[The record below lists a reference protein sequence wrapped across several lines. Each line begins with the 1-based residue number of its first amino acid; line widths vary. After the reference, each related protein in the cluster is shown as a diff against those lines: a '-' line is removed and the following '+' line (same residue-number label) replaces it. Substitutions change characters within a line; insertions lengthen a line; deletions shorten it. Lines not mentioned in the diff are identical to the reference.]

1 MPKSVFIETY
11 GCQMN
16 EADSELIAGIVSS
29 SGLSLSR
36 SLDGADV
43 ILVNTCAVRGSAE
56 GRVFG
61 RLAELNKLKSRRPD
75 VLLGVCGCMSKH
87 LGERLLER
95 APYVDLLVGPDSY
108 RRLPDLILAASS
120 DPAMDL
126 SLDRRETYSGL
137 GRERGRGP
145 GAWVT
150 VMRGC
155 DKFCSFCVVPYVRG
169 RERSVPLS
177 ELMSQV
183 VELAGKG
190 FKEIT
195 LLGQTVNSYRWNG
208 VDFADLLRAVS
219 SVPGVRR
226 VRFTSPHP
234 SDFNDKLIDTMA
246 AVPQVCPHVHL
257 PVQSGSDSVLERM
270 RRGYTSSEYVSLVE
284 RLRGALPGISITTD
298 ILVGFPGESEVDHQA
313 TCDMM
318 RELRFDSAFTF
329 RYSPREGT
337 YAYKKLPDDV
347 ADGDK
352 ARRLSEVIELQ
363 EGISRE
369 VNLSLVGAEYEI
381 LIEGE
386 SKRHRGQLYGKTAG
400 FKTAVFPNQG
410 SSVGSMVRVRVL
422 EATSHTLLG
431 VAETGMSHPRGEQ
444 NRRREY

>member
-16 EADSELIAGIVSS
+16 EADSELIAGIVTS
-29 SGLSLSR
+29 SGMSLSR

-87 LGERLLER
+87 LGERLLEQ

-208 VDFADLLRAVS
+208 VDFADLLRTVS

-257 PVQSGSDSVLERM
+257 PLQSGSDSVLERM
-270 RRGYTSSEYVSLVE
+270 RRGYTSSKYVSLVE

-298 ILVGFPGESEVDHQA
+298 ILVGFPGETEEDYQA

-329 RYSPREGT
+329 RYSRREGT

-347 ADGDK
+347 TDGDK

-369 VNLSLVGAEYEI
+369 VNLSLVGAECEV
-381 LIEGE
+381 LVEGE
-386 SKRHRGQLYGKTAG
+386 SKRRRGQLYGKTAG

-431 VAETGMSHPRGEQ
+431 VADTGVSDPRGEQ